1 MLVFN
6 LALNMSNVN
15 LSVLEFQIQTQLYSL
30 QGHQPKFLLKKNRK
44 LNYHILAFFKYLRST
59 FCFITL
65 ET

>member
-30 QGHQPKFLLKKNRK
+30 QGHQPKFFINKPLKPKIN
-44 LNYHILAFFKYLRST
+44 T
-59 FCFITL
+59 F
-65 ET
+65 

>member
-30 QGHQPKFLLKKNRK
+30 QGHQPKFFIKKK
-44 LNYHILAFFKYLRST
+44 PKTKIIT
-59 FCFITL
+59 F
-65 ET
+65 